1 MPYTDDE
8 ARDERGRWTAGGA
21 SGAVTKISPVMPR
34 GVRMGADP
42 TKGVSVTL
50 LRLADGY
57 RARAGITS
65 APLPRVE
72 TVDPKAGALMA
83 RAYENLKNDP
93 TNPEVRAAYRAFVAE
108 THAQMEA
115 LKAAGYT
122 YTFVDKD
129 PYHNSAE
136 MLTDLRQNHHLDV
149 FASEAPHPVMTD
161 KEHAVFQAV
170 HDTLGRAVAA
180 EQLHPVMTNAEND
193 EFRAVHDSLGH
204 GVYAN
209 QFGPKG
215 EENAYRAHAALY
227 SPAAL
232 RVMATETRGQNSWF
246 NFGPYAGK
254 PLSERPFAEQKAAL
268 WPKQLLGGYGDMY
281 RLARHHAVV
290 KR

>member
-8 ARDERGRWTAGGA
+8 ARDERGRWTAGGGG
-21 SGAVTKISPVMPR
+21 SDIIRVSPGMPR

-42 TKGVSVTL
+42 TKGISSGL
-50 LRLADGY
+50 LKLADSY
-57 RARAGITS
+57 RARAGITN
-65 APLPRVE
+65 APLPRVDV
-72 TVDPKAGALMA
+72 VDPKAGAMMA

-93 TNPEVRAAYRAFVAE
+93 TNPEVQAAYHAFVAE
-108 THAQMEA
+108 THAQMLA

-122 YTFVDKD
+122 YTFVHQD

-170 HDTLGRAVAA
+170 HDTLGHGMAA
-180 EQLHPVMTNAEND
+180 QLHPVMTNAEND

-246 NFGPYAGK
+246 NFGPHAGK

-268 WPKQLLGGYGDMY
+268 WPKRLLGGYGDMY
-281 RLARHHAVV
+281 RVSHRHSVV
-290 KR
+290 KH